1 MEGTIIGAV
10 MAVFTAILTW
20 FQTSMT
26 TVSNLFYAEGE
37 LTLIGVMAVLGLGI
51 GVFTVVVAIIRS
63 LIKAR
68 G

>member
-1 MEGTIIGAV
+1 MEGTIISSV
-10 MAVFTAILTW
+10 MEVFTAILTW

-26 TVSNLFYAEGE
+26 TVSNLFYSDGN
-37 LTLIGVMAVLGLGI
+37 LTLIGVMAILGLGI
-51 GVFTVVVAIIRS
+51 GVFTVVVGIIRS

>member
-1 MEGTIIGAV
+1 MESTIIGSV
-10 MAVFTAILTW
+10 MEVFTAILTW

-26 TVSNLFYAEGE
+26 TVSTLFYSEGKF
-37 LTLIGVMAVLGLGI
+37 TLIGVMAILGLGI
-51 GVFTVVVAIIRS
+51 SAFNVVVAIVRS